1 MRTKHVKNI
10 NDFVNWIKIKY
21 YFVVVCVKG
30 IVQGCEEG
38 LYEVISVLLTVDSS
52 QHVSSLNV
60 EKQTEVSVLK

>member
-30 IVQGCEEG
+30 CEEG
-38 LYEVISVLLTVDSS
+38 LYEVISVLLTADSS
-52 QHVSSLNV
+52 QHVPSLNV
-60 EKQTEVSVLK
+60 EKQTEVPALK